1 MITEATRTGPT
12 DGRRVAAAARRRK
25 REAEILAATRA
36 LFDERGVRDA
46 QIDDVAKA
54 VGINRAIIYR
64 HFTGKE
70 DLFALTVVGYL
81 TELEQRLVA
90 ADDERAGPEDRL
102 KAMVRTFFDYGI
114 EFPAF
119 VDCAQSLMRKS
130 GAELFAEVS
139 EGTMLK
145 LGRGLSACLKK
156 LTDVVTAGNESGV
169 FKSPNVDLTA
179 NMLYASGLG
188 ALQLARVGLV
198 VHEAAPGVPMLQR
211 IAPELVRE
219 QMVTA
224 AVTMIGVGEVTSRG
238 SS

>member
-46 QIDDVAKA
+46 QIEDVAKA

-70 DLFALTVVGYL
+70 DLFALTVVDYL
-81 TELEQRLVA
+81 TELEQRLAEV
-90 ADDERAGPEDRL
+90 DDPAAGPEDRL
-102 KAMVRTFFDYGI
+102 RAMVRTFFDYGI

-119 VDCAQSLMRKS
+119 VDCAQALMRKS

-145 LGRGLSACLKK
+145 LGRGLSACLKQ
-156 LTDVVTAGNESGV
+156 LSAVVEQGNTTGV

-198 VHEAAPGVPMLQR
+198 VHEAAPGVPMVQR

-224 AVTMIGVGEVTSRG
+224 AVTMIRVSH
-238 SS
+238 

>member
-1 MITEATRTGPT
+1 MTTQATRTGPD

-25 REAEILAATRA
+25 REAEILAATRS

-64 HFTGKE
+64 HFSGKE
-70 DLFALTVVGYL
+70 DLFALTVVDYL
-81 TELEQRLVA
+81 TELEQRLAACDEEA
-90 ADDERAGPEDRL
+90 ADVEERL
-102 KAMVRTFFDYGI
+102 KAMVRTFFDYGM

-119 VDCAQSLMRKS
+119 VDCAQALMRKS

-145 LGRGLSACLKK
+145 LGRSLSACLKR
-156 LTDVVTAGNESGV
+156 LSAVVAEGNSTGV
-169 FKSPNVDLTA
+169 FNSPNNDLTA

-188 ALQLARVGLV
+188 TLQLARVGLV
-198 VHEAAPGVPMLQR
+198 VHEAAPGVPKVQR

-219 QMVTA
+219 QMVRA
-224 AVTMIGVGEVTSRG
+224 AVSMIRVRH
-238 SS
+238 